1 MFYIFYFS
9 SRYVLQ
15 IISKRLMKIFQKTF
29 TKCFCSSQKTKINI
43 YLYGSPIHS
52 PKVNDGGLRL
62 SFTKRIL
69 HVDLTTG
76 KTEVKPLDMKLAKK
90 YIGGIGLGM
99 KLWLDNSKAGVDP
112 FSPEN
117 PMFFMTGPLTG
128 TMAPSAGNS
137 YAVVSK
143 SPLTF
148 TIGEAKAH
156 GFFGAE
162 MKRAGYDVIMFTGKS
177 EKLVYAWIDDDS
189 VQLLDASHLVGKSP
203 QETEEIIREE
213 LGDFYIRVS
222 AIGEA
227 GEKLSRIACIMNDEF
242 RAIGRGGMGAVMGSK
257 NLKAVAVRGTNDVN
271 VANLEEFRE
280 FVRTVHERMKGP
292 ATRKYRTLGTPE
304 NVLVLNA
311 ISALATR
318 NFTNATFEGA
328 EKVSGERLNEQ
339 YIKKIVGCAT
349 CGMRCDHVAL
359 VPEGEYK
366 GTVSR
371 VEFEC
376 LWAMGPLCGVDRLD
390 AIIEAIYQANHYGLD
405 GISAGVVVA
414 FAMDLY
420 EHGIITKEDTDGLEL
435 NFGNAHALVECVK
448 MIGQRKGWLGN
459 VLAEGTKKAAEI
471 IGKDAYKYANHI
483 KGMELPG
490 YDLRTLKT
498 AALGFSVSFRG
509 ACHLRSGAYSPDIK
523 GSVDRFKIEKGRGK
537 LVVDGEDIY
546 NVVDSLILCKF
557 SRGVM
562 YDGLGDMAKYYT
574 LATGIEMTA
583 EELAEAGERINHL
596 ARVINIREGKGTRS
610 DDTLPWKIMNYPV
623 PDEGIAHGVV
633 VNQKEFDIGLDD
645 YYEVRG
651 WTKDGI
657 PTPETLKR
665 MGLDDLVPIVK
676 KKIASMKKK

>member
-1 MFYIFYFS
+1 
-9 SRYVLQ
+9 
-15 IISKRLMKIFQKTF
+15 
-29 TKCFCSSQKTKINI
+29 
-43 YLYGSPIHS
+43 
-52 PKVNDGGLRL
+52 L
-62 SFTKRIL
+62 SYAKRIL
-69 HVDLTTG
+69 YVDLTTG
-76 KTEVKPLDMKLAKK
+76 KTEVKPLNMKLAKE

-99 KLWLDNSKAGVDP
+99 KLFLDNSKAGVDA

-117 PMFFMTGPLTG
+117 PLIFITGPLSG

-143 SPLTF
+143 SPLTDG
-148 TIGEAKAH
+148 INESKAH
-156 GFFGAE
+156 GFFGCE
-162 MKRAGYDVIMFTGKS
+162 LKRAGYDAIIFTGKS
-177 EKLVYAWIDDDS
+177 EKLVYAWIDDNS
-189 VQLLDASHLVGKSP
+189 VQLLDAAHLKGKSP
-203 QETEEIIREE
+203 AETDETIKEE

-227 GEKLSRIACIMNDEF
+227 GEKLVRIACIINDEF

-271 VANLEEFRE
+271 VADPEAFTE

-311 ISALATR
+311 LAALPTR
-318 NFTNATFEGA
+318 NFTQATFEGA
-328 EKVSGERLNEQ
+328 EKVSGEYLNER
-339 YIKKIVGCAT
+339 YVKKIIGCAT
-349 CGMRCDHVAL
+349 CGMRCDHIAV

-366 GTVSR
+366 GSTSR

-376 LWAMGPLCGVDRLD
+376 LWAVGPLCGVDRLD
-390 AIIEAIYQANHYGLD
+390 AIIEAIRLCDYYGMD
-405 GISAGVVVA
+405 GISAGVIVA

-420 EHGIITKEDTDGLEL
+420 ENGIITKKDTDGLDLSFDSHE
-435 NFGNAHALVECVK
+435 ALVETLK
-448 MIGQRKGWLGN
+448 RMGTRTGWLGN
-459 VLAEGTKKAAEI
+459 VLAEGSMRAAKEI
-471 IGKDAYKYANHI
+471 GRGAEKYANHI

-509 ACHLRSGAYSPDIK
+509 ACHLRSGAYAPDVK
-523 GSVDRFKIEKGRGK
+523 GSVDRFKIEAGRGK
-537 LVVDGEDIY
+537 LIMAGEDLY

-562 YDGLGDMAKYYT
+562 YDGLKDMAKYYS
-574 LATGIEMTA
+574 LATGIEMTP
-583 EELAEAGERINHL
+583 EELIKAGERINNL
-596 ARVINIREGKGTRS
+596 ARVINIREGKGTRA
-610 DDTLPWKIMNYPV
+610 DDTLPWKIMNFPV
-623 PDEGIAHGVV
+623 PDEGIAKGAV

-645 YYEVRG
+645 YYSVRG

-657 PTPETLKR
+657 PTPEKLKEL
-665 MGLDDLVPIVK
+665 GLDDLVKIVK
-676 KKIASMKKK
+676 KKL